1 MRAHPTVAGFEDG
14 RGHEPRDTGSL
25 GKPGR
30 TRKWILAPEPP
41 EKNTFILDR

>member
-14 RGHEPRDTGSL
+14 RGHKPRNAGSL